1 MAAYSKLLDQAIAAI
16 IDVKADKDLDSLF
29 AGRETTALSATIS
42 GLDDF
47 ELVCFLV
54 VQGVA

>member
-1 MAAYSKLLDQAIAAI
+1 MQ
-16 IDVKADKDLDSLF
+16 VKADKDVESVF
-29 AGRETTALSATIS
+29 AGRETTALMGGIS

-54 VQGVA
+54 VQESA